1 MVSGTSAPAARPFH
15 GRADERKT
23 AEAAKAGGMVA
34 NATPVEGFDPVRA
47 VLRDEGV
54 VQAGFRAEL
63 IQRWGARRRRPI
75 LFLTGEAHRR
85 QRAATARF
93 FAPKIVATRYR
104 AVMER
109 TSDALIARLR
119 ADGEAVLDRLGM
131 ELAVTV
137 AADIVGLTESDLPG
151 MTRRLDAFFSTGVET
166 RTDRFSQVATFL
178 LGQWRMLRFHF
189 KDVRPAIAARRKAPR
204 DDVISHLI
212 AEGYSNEEILT
223 ECFTYGAAGMVTTR
237 EFITMAAWHLLDK
250 PELGTWFLA
259 ADEAGRLVL
268 LEEILRLEPVV
279 GMLYRRRGP
288 DGPAAPVAA
297 LDIRSANMDEA
308 AMGACPH
315 LIVPDRDR
323 APKTSP
329 AGLSFGDGP
338 HRCPGASVAMHE
350 AALFLDRLLRVPGL
364 RLVAP
369 PQVGWNPLIA
379 GYELRGCRIACDG

>member
-1 MVSGTSAPAARPFH
+1 MQTATLEQSACPFH
-15 GRADERKT
+15 GQGDERKT
-23 AEAAKAGGMVA
+23 ADAARAGGMVA
-34 NATPVEGFDPVRA
+34 DAAPVKGFDAARA
-47 VLRDEGV
+47 VLRDEGAR
-54 VQAGFRAEL
+54 QAGFRAEL
-63 IQRWGARRRRPI
+63 IARFGKKRRKPI
-75 LFLTGEAHRR
+75 LFLSGEAHRR

-104 AVMER
+104 DVMER

-119 ADGEAVLDRLGM
+119 RDGEAVLDDLSM

-137 AADIVGLTESDLPG
+137 AADIVGLTESDLGG
-151 MTRRLDAFFSTGVET
+151 MKRRLDAFFSTGIET
-166 RTDRFSQVATFL
+166 RTDWFGQVATFL

-189 KDVRPAIAARRKAPR
+189 KDVRPAILARREAPG

-237 EFITMAAWHLLDK
+237 EFITMAAWHLLERPALK
-250 PELGTWFLA
+250 ARFLA
-259 ADEAGRLVL
+259 ADEAGRIAL

-279 GMLYRRRGP
+279 GMLYRRMADER
-288 DGPAAPVAA
+288 VVA
-297 LDIRSANMDEA
+297 LDIRAANLDEA

-315 LIVPDRDR
+315 AIAPDRVR
-323 APKTSP
+323 APKTGA
-329 AGLSFGDGP
+329 AGLAFGDGP

-350 AALFLDRLLRVPGL
+350 AAVFLDRLLRVPGV
-364 RLVAP
+364 RLAAA